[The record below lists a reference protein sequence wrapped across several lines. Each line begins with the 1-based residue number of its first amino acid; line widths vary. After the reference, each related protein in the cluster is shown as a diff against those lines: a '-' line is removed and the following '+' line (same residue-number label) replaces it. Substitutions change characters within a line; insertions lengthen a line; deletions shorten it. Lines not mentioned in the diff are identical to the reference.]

1 MADNEQTP
9 LDAWAEARAEIA
21 ANHLVGENMQR
32 LFEQSIGNIAA
43 LKALEGVS
51 ADDIDAVVA
60 AAKN

>member
-9 LDAWAEARAEIA
+9 RDVWSEARDEIN